1 MKNRTRRFVAIML
14 IIVSMLTVFTTAF
27 AKSDSGGGAKTSSS
41 STSTKS
47 GTTTKPTSSSGGA
60 NNNSGSSGNN
70 YGSSRPPMKE
80 AYEALTNTS
89 KGNGT
94 TYGNPGVWSNGS
106 GPGSSSSSSTSSG
119 KKSSSSGS
127 PQTTTQTNPP
137 PTRTPRPSRD
147 DDDDDDY
154 TPPVTPDLAVTN
166 ITPASYR
173 GNSTVMSTVTV
184 QGLQNASVN
193 GVEVRFDAAG
203 AVQTKTVN
211 VPASSK
217 ATVLFTW
224 IAPSSGPVTL
234 TATINPAQTVTETDY
249 TNNTYS
255 RSVTIQ
261 PPFIDAQE
269 QPDPVPIPARP
280 GGENNDYVTWEET
293 ENGVTTTYWARLTL
307 TATPSV
313 SQLKSGY
320 GFGVTVSA
328 NVTTNYHTSFAPS
341 QVVMFIP
348 ERGYNGVVR
357 LVNNSGTW
365 MLPVSPYSPIGA
377 QKWYVPVW
385 FPDATTYSANIT
397 AVGASTPGGE
407 LTATIPVNI
416 FVDSN
421 MYTDDSTNNTWA
433 R

>member
-1 MKNRTRRFVAIML
+1 MKTQTRRLIAVVL
-14 IIVSMLTVFTTAF
+14 IIVSMLTVYSTAF

-41 STSTKS
+41 STSKSNTKTSGGSGLANGSTSS
-47 GTTTKPTSSSGGA
+47 GT
-60 NNNSGSSGNN
+60 N
-70 YGSSRPPMKE
+70 YGSTTPPMKD

-89 KGNGT
+89 KGNKT
-94 TYGNPGVWSNGS
+94 TYGNPGIWSNGS
-106 GPGSSSSSSTSSG
+106 GPGSSSSSSTSNT
-119 KKSSSSGS
+119 KKSGSSGS
-127 PQTTTQTNPP
+127 ATNTNTPTTTT
-137 PTRTPRPSRD
+137 PTKTPRPGRD
-147 DDDDDDY
+147 DDDDDDHY
-154 TPPVTPDLAVTN
+154 TPPVTSDLAVTN

-184 QGLQNASVN
+184 QGLQDAAVN
-193 GVEVRFDAAG
+193 GVEVRFDAGG
-203 AVQTKTVN
+203 ATQSKTVN
-211 VPASSK
+211 VPANSK

-224 IAPSSGPVTL
+224 TAPSSGPVTL
-234 TATINPAQTVTETDY
+234 TATVNPSQTIVETDY
-249 TNNTYS
+249 TNNSYS
-255 RSVTIQ
+255 RSVSIQ
-261 PPFIDAQE
+261 PPFVDAVE
-269 QPDPVPIPARP
+269 QPEPVPIPTRP
-280 GGENNDYVTWEET
+280 GGENNDYVEWDET
-293 ENGVTTTYWARLTL
+293 ENGITTSYWARLTL

-313 SQLKSGY
+313 SQMKSGY

-348 ERGYNGVVR
+348 ERGYHEVVR
-357 LVNNSGTW
+357 LVHSGGTW
-365 MLPVSPYSPIGA
+365 TLPVSPYSAIGA

-416 FVDSN
+416 LIDGN
-421 MYTDDSTNNTWA
+421 MYQDDSTNSAWA

>member
-1 MKNRTRRFVAIML
+1 MRNRTRRFVAVVL
-14 IIVSMLTVFTTAF
+14 IIVSMLTIWSTAF
-27 AKSDSGGGAKTSSS
+27 AREPDANPTKT
-41 STSTKS
+41 T
-47 GTTTKPTSSSGGA
+47 SSGGS

-70 YGSSRPPMKE
+70 YGSSTPPMKD
-80 AYEALTNTS
+80 AYEALANAS

-94 TYGNPGVWSNGS
+94 TYGNPGIWTNGS
-106 GPGSSSSSSTSSG
+106 SSSSSSSSSTSNS
-119 KKSSSSGS
+119 KKSGSSGS
-127 PQTTTQTNPP
+127 TTNTNTSTTTT
-137 PTRTPRPSRD
+137 PTKTPRPSRD
-147 DDDDDDY
+147 DDDDDW
-154 TPPVTPDLAVTN
+154 TPPVMPDLTVTN

-184 QGLQNASVN
+184 QGLQNAAVN
-193 GVEVRFDAAG
+193 GVEVLFDAGG
-203 AVQTKTVN
+203 ATQSKTVN

-217 ATVLFTW
+217 ATVTFTW
-224 IAPSSGPVTL
+224 AAPSSGPVTL
-234 TATINPAQTVTETDY
+234 TATVNPTQTVTETDY
-249 TNNTYS
+249 TNNSYS
-255 RSVTIQ
+255 RSVSIQ

-280 GGENNDYVTWEET
+280 GGENNYYVEWDET

-313 SQLKSGY
+313 SQMKSGY

-328 NVTTNYHTSFAPS
+328 SVTTNYHTSFAPS

-348 ERGYNGVVR
+348 ERGYNEVVR
-357 LVNNSGTW
+357 LVNNGGTW
-365 MLPVSPYSPIGA
+365 TLPVSPYSVIGA

-416 FVDSN
+416 YIDSN
-421 MYTDDSTNNTWA
+421 MYTDDSTNNAWA
-433 R
+433 

>member
-1 MKNRTRRFVAIML
+1 MKTKTRRFISVVL
-14 IIVSMLTVFTTAF
+14 IIISMLTICSTAF
-27 AKSDSGGGAKTSSS
+27 AREPDSKPTKTSSGGYNN
-41 STSTKS
+41 TSGS
-47 GTTTKPTSSSGGA
+47 SSSGK
-60 NNNSGSSGNN
+60 N
-70 YGSSRPPMKE
+70 YGSSRPPMKD

-89 KGNGT
+89 KGNKT

-106 GPGSSSSSSTSSG
+106 GPGGSSSSSTSSG
-119 KKSSSSGS
+119 KKSSGSSS
-127 PQTTTQTNPP
+127 QTTTPTNPP

-147 DDDDDDY
+147 DDDDDHS

-173 GNSTVMSTVTV
+173 GNSTAMSTVTV
-184 QGLQNASVN
+184 QGLQAAAVN
-193 GVEVRFDAAG
+193 DVEVRFDAGG
-203 AVQTKTVN
+203 ATQSKTVN
-211 VPASSK
+211 VPATSK

-224 IAPSSGPVTL
+224 TAPSSGPVTL
-234 TATINPAQTVTETDY
+234 TATVNPAQTITETDY
-249 TNNTYS
+249 SNNSYS
-255 RSVTIQ
+255 RLVTIQ

-269 QPDPVPIPARP
+269 QPDPVPIPTRP
-280 GGENNDYVTWEET
+280 NGENNNYVTWEET
-293 ENGVTTTYWARLTL
+293 ENGITTSYWARLTL
-307 TATPSV
+307 TATLSV

-328 NVTTNYHTSFAPS
+328 SVSTNYHTSFAPS

-348 ERGYNGVVR
+348 ERGYNEVVQ
-357 LVNNSGTW
+357 LVKSGSTW
-365 MLPVSPYSPIGA
+365 TLPVSPYSVIGA

-407 LTATIPVNI
+407 LTATVPVNI
-416 FVDSN
+416 LIDGN
-421 MYTDDSTNNTWA
+421 MYQDDSTNNTWA